1 MISEPVGGYSQAAEI
16 RFSLDGISRGG
27 RRFERLPESWEQYM
41 KSNTRLCMT
50 IWIVVISLTHE
61 ARSQTIEVRSSTL
74 ATLKGTERERVV
86 EAHNKARTGVGVAPV
101 EWSDALSKQALDS
114 LEQQKASLL
123 DTAKEGWDE
132 GRAVFPT
139 HRKDTKFGENVAGWV
154 GGRSKSAEL
163 AVDLWLR
170 EKAAFDKL
178 NASSPYR
185 VGDEEGESE
194 TDAAGKERPI
204 IVGHYTA
211 IVWSATTQ
219 IGAAKF
225 SFDLMDDQGQTRSY
239 TAIVCL
245 YSPPGNRRG
254 ERPY

>member
-1 MISEPVGGYSQAAEI
+1 
-16 RFSLDGISRGG
+16 
-27 RRFERLPESWEQYM
+27 M
-41 KSNTRLCMT
+41 KSITSLGVT
-50 IWIVVISLTHE
+50 IWIVLISLTNE
-61 ARSQTIEVRSSTL
+61 ARSQTIDVKSSTL
-74 ATLKGTERERVV
+74 ATLAGTERERFL
-86 EAHNKARTGVGVAPV
+86 EAHNKARTQVGVTPV
-101 EWSDALSKQALDS
+101 EWSADLSEHALESLQQQKDALLGA
-114 LEQQKASLL
+114 
-123 DTAKEGWDE
+123 AKEEWE
-132 GRAVFPT
+132 KGRAVIPA
-139 HRKDTKFGENVAGWV
+139 HRRDTKFGESVAGWV
-154 GGRSKSAEL
+154 GARSQSAEL

-185 VGDEEGESE
+185 VGDEEGKSE
-194 TDAAGKERPI
+194 NDAAGKERPI

-225 SFDLMDDQGQTRSY
+225 SFDLTDDQGQTRSY